1 MSVENNL
8 KYILT
13 FDVGIKNLAFCL
25 VKYDEN
31 NKDNEN
37 ILNRINIIDW
47 DIIDVSAKH
56 LYCHEIK
63 NKRAICNS
71 VAKYYSLKNI
81 TDNHDNPNNLV
92 GYCKKHWKNITQ
104 YNKLNKKTNL
114 IKCYKIS
121 SNPIYKDNFNTQI
134 ERLLTKLEL
143 FYQNIICNL
152 YYDINENFTDIV
164 KYKIKDMKIYI
175 ENQPVFKNPIMK
187 TISIAI
193 YTFFLMKKIIN
204 PDIINSINFIS
215 PMDKTKKTFIN
226 KISNLLDINLN
237 IEDLHKYDKR
247 KEFAINITD
256 NAINLIKKQLF
267 TIISIN
273 KYILSKKKDDYADT
287 LLYVLYILLL

>member
-1 MSVENNL
+1 MSTENNF

-25 VKYDEN
+25 VRYDEN
-31 NKDNEN
+31 NKNNVN
-37 ILNRINIIDW
+37 ILKHITIIDW
-47 DIIDVSAKH
+47 DIIDVSTKH

-71 VAKYYSLKNI
+71 IAKYYSLKNI
-81 TDNHDNPNNLV
+81 TNNHDDPNNFI

-104 YNKLNKKTNL
+104 NNKLKNKTNI
-114 IKCYKIS
+114 IKCYNIS

-143 FYQNIICNL
+143 FYQNIICNI
-152 YYDINENFTDIV
+152 YYDINENFTDII
-164 KYKIKDMKIYI
+164 KYKIQNIKIYI

-187 TISIAI
+187 TISIVI
-193 YTFFLMKKIIN
+193 YTFFLMKKITN
-204 PDIINSINFIS
+204 PDIIESINFIS

-226 KISNLLDINLN
+226 KISNLLDIKFN

-247 KEFAINITD
+247 KEFAINIT
-256 NAINLIKKQLF
+256 NNIINSIKHQLF

>member
-1 MSVENNL
+1 MSIKNNF

-25 VKYDEN
+25 VKCDED

-37 ILNRINIIDW
+37 ILKRINIIDW
-47 DIIDVSAKH
+47 DIIDVSTKH
-56 LYCHEIK
+56 LYCREIK

-71 VAKYYSLKNI
+71 IAKHYSLKNI
-81 TDNHDNPNNLV
+81 TDNHDNPNNLI
-92 GYCKKHWKNITQ
+92 GYCKKHWTNIIQ
-104 YNKLNKKTNL
+104 NNKLNKKTDA
-114 IKCYKIS
+114 IKCYNIS

-143 FYQNIICNL
+143 FYQNIICNVF
-152 YYDINENFTDIV
+152 YDMNENFTDII
-164 KYKIKDMKIYI
+164 KYKIKNIKIYI

-187 TISIAI
+187 TISIVI
-193 YTFFLMKKIIN
+193 YTFFLMKKITN
-204 PDIINSINFIS
+204 PDIIDSINFIS

-226 KISNLLDINLN
+226 KISNLLNINLN

-256 NAINLIKKQLF
+256 NVINLIKQRLF

-287 LLYVLYILLL
+287 LLYILYILLL